1 MKEKIKQ
8 YYEEHKEE
16 IEKMAKRT
24 IKIGGIA
31 ILAFGAYRYGAHIE
45 SLKWD
50 YALKI
55 IGTLDPNFKVAD
67 FFDKE
72 KINQLFNA
80 VTTE

>member
-31 ILAFGAYRYGAHIE
+31 IGIQKKVE
-45 SLKWD
+45 
-50 YALKI
+50 I
-55 IGTLDPNFKVAD
+55 ILLCYCNIIIMMHLYFWK
-67 FFDKE
+67 
-72 KINQLFNA
+72 N
-80 VTTE
+80 